1 MSYGDEKFPPDE
13 YGPVIATPTT
23 ELLKTAKEIA
33 QVQYLKNVFCTR
45 FLVSYPIHVEV
56 EKWPGYET
64 KGLLA

>member
-33 QVQYLKNVFCTR
+33 QVQYLKNVFVR
-45 FLVSYPIHVEV
+45 GFPIHVEV